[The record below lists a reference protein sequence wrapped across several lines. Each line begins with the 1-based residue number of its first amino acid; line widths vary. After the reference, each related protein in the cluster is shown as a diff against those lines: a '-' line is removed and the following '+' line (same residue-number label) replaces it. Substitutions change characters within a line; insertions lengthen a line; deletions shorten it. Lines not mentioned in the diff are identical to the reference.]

1 MAPRTGPRGV
11 TNEDVARRAGVSYVY
26 APTTNQPAPIDASAL
41 ANFLIG
47 GQAPGYGMKYGGFPS
62 AAYGQAAITGQA
74 YQIADLARQAQA
86 LAAARQAELVASAD
100 RQLRPIESQVA
111 SDYRRQQRRA
121 GQTVENLLEKAAQ
134 KPVPIMGPGGMYY
147 VPEDIRPVALFAAS
161 RAFKEQ
167 NKRLED
173 ERRATM
179 EAQSAPIVSQLESNL
194 ASEVRPAQGIA
205 EALGSFTPSQLA
217 QQIAVSRYGYDPMLA
232 SGLFGAQ
239 TDLDYVSQQQAIQ
252 DAERRAMGYNTGLS
266 TDEILA
272 QQLSPEEFQQYQI
285 NKALGSYENTMTD
298 YTQED
303 QNLFDVY
310 GVLPSNDQER
320 AIMNNPEFA
329 NVLVNARKAMS
340 EQKSVSP
347 TSAAGQ
353 IARKFLLDNPT
364 KPAEARLLDDIL
376 RNYAFLIEDPT
387 SNLNI
392 VLPSL

>member
-1 MAPRTGPRGV
+1 
-11 TNEDVARRAGVSYVY
+11 
-26 APTTNQPAPIDASAL
+26 
-41 ANFLIG
+41 LIG

-62 AAYGQAAITGQA
+62 AGYGQAAITGQA

-111 SDYRRQQRRA
+111 SEYRRQQHRA
-121 GQTVENLLEKAAQ
+121 GQVVENLMDTPAPTSK
-134 KPVPIMGPGGMYY
+134 VTYGPEGFA
-147 VPEDIRPVALFAAS
+147 VNIPEDIRPVALFAAS

-173 ERRATM
+173 ERRAAM
-179 EAQSAPIVSQLESNL
+179 EAQRAPIVSQLESNL

-239 TDLDYVSQQQAIQ
+239 TDLGYVSQQQAIQ

>member
-26 APTTNQPAPIDASAL
+26 APTTNQPAPVDASAL

-47 GQAPGYGMKYGGFPS
+47 GQAPGYGMKYGGFPT
-62 AAYGQAAITGQA
+62 AGYGQAAIEGQA

-100 RQLRPIESQVA
+100 RQLRPIESQTA
-111 SDYRRQQRRA
+111 SEYRRQQHRA
-121 GQTVENLLEKAAQ
+121 GQAVENLASN
-134 KPVPIMGPGGMYY
+134 
-147 VPEDIRPVALFAAS
+147 PVAQYAAS
-161 RAFKEQ
+161 KMFQEK
-167 NKRLED
+167 NKILQAERKASLES
-173 ERRATM
+173 
-179 EAQSAPIVSQLESNL
+179 QKAPIVNQLQEDL
-194 ASEVRPAQGIA
+194 ASQVYPAQQIA
-205 EALGSFTPSQLA
+205 EGLGSFTPSQLA

-239 TDLDYVSQQQAIQ
+239 TDLGYASQQQAIQ
-252 DAERRAMGYNTGLS
+252 DAQLRAMGYNTGLS

-310 GVLPSNDQER
+310 GVLPSNNQER
-320 AIMNNPEFA
+320 EIMNNPEFA

-347 TSAAGQ
+347 TAAAGQ